1 MKTTKILSVIA
12 LCMLAFTVNAAN
24 VAKITVT
31 STGGGNDVL
40 FLVED
45 TPFSADY
52 ESGSDIEKVMNS
64 GQAYNINLFAVS
76 AGKNLSM
83 VATNSLADLAISFQS
98 NTTET
103 HYTMTFSDVQGTV
116 TLYDAVT
123 KKTVTLANNDTYE
136 FDCDANTTIADRFV
150 INCTTCAPAT
160 PGICHQNGRLEFTA
174 YKDAS
179 VEIVDYDDNTDV
191 RLNAQAITADYQT
204 IDLTNVDATGKSGQL
219 LVIVTKTVGADQIE
233 EKLVIKK

>member
-174 YKDAS
+174 YEGAS
-179 VEIVDYDDNTDV
+179 VQVVEYNDNTKV
-191 RLNAQAITADYQT
+191 AVAATNITLDYQE
-204 IDLTNVDATGKSGQL
+204 IDLADLAAGQY
-219 LVIVTKTVGADQIE
+219 LVIVTKADQTE

>member
-76 AGKNLSM
+76 ADKNLSM

-136 FDCDANTTIADRFV
+136 FDCDANTTIADRFTV
-150 INCTTCAPAT
+150 NCSACAPAV
-160 PGICHQNGRLEFTA
+160 PGICHQNGKLEITA
-174 YKDAS
+174 YKGANVQV
-179 VEIVDYDDNTDV
+179 VEYDDNTKVAVPATD
-191 RLNAQAITADYQT
+191 ITLDYQE
-204 IDLTNVDATGKSGQL
+204 IDLDNVAAGKQYV
-219 LVIVTKTVGADQIE
+219 VIVTMGADV